1 MAMSSTSKRSVTAKV
16 SYWIH
21 KELLLEVLE
30 SIRMQAHSSSA
41 KQYLHGWYRSTSS
54 SFFEHQWGIHHSSM
68 LCFPRISLL
77 WHKLLPTRS
86 RGGSVISKHGDS
98 GNSSASDRN
107 QQAEGSNNGWYPH
120 RWRWDVLVMRSRLP
134 TLQQL
139 LSRAAIMTEAA
150 ATGRCSRP
158 RSLWWP
164 WQQDTGACDAAV
176 PPTLFWTLFLTCP
189 AALVAHDC
197 LEVSSAN
204 RNGPDEVV
212 PGKTD
217 IQGVRSE
224 LVTPQ
229 ARSRESCTRPV
240 SGATHHPRSQAT
252 TTSPGQ
258 PPAAAPGAPPSAHD
272 SQPIVP
278 CSQLPTRTA
287 PQVAP
292 DQPWLVLYACLIS
305 VICTWAEA
313 RALAACLLRRHL
325 SLRDKLCRLACSH
338 LLTAVCSV
346 LGTGLLT
353 AWLPSLNPD
362 TASPLLWLHL
372 LGLPALNV
380 WAMWAAWELPVRVLG
395 TADLLLSGE
404 VGCVAR
410 SAPPQTGRSCWRG
423 VSTASNRVFFI
434 ALEAHAARTVVWT
447 DASHPLQH
455 GTQAV
460 AQSDPVGLLRQN
472 LRFVHRR
479 RSSAAAG
486 APLAE
491 GGAAAAAAQLPRAPS
506 ASAAAAAAIHW
517 PPPLEIPPWL
527 EEVQDVPEAFRC
539 PITLGIMRE
548 PTQASSG
555 VTYER
560 TAIFKWLDHH
570 RVDPVCHVSVKRH
583 RLTPNLSLRSII
595 EVWVR
600 EREDARLAKEKTC

>member
-1 MAMSSTSKRSVTAKV
+1 MVTRASFVLVLCSTSKRSVTAKV

-86 RGGSVISKHGDS
+86 RGGSIISKHGDS
-98 GNSSASDRN
+98 GNSSISDES
-107 QQAEGSNNGWYPH
+107 QQAEGSNNGWYRH
-120 RWRWDVLVMRSRLP
+120 RWRWDVL
-134 TLQQL
+134 
-139 LSRAAIMTEAA
+139 IM
-150 ATGRCSRP
+150 
-158 RSLWWP
+158 
-164 WQQDTGACDAAV
+164 
-176 PPTLFWTLFLTCP
+176 
-189 AALVAHDC
+189 
-197 LEVSSAN
+197 
-204 RNGPDEVV
+204 
-212 PGKTD
+212 TD

-258 PPAAAPGAPPSAHD
+258 PPEAAPGAPPSAHD

-380 WAMWAAWELPVRVLG
+380 WAMWAAWELP
-395 TADLLLSGE
+395 
-404 VGCVAR
+404 
-410 SAPPQTGRSCWRG
+410 
-423 VSTASNRVFFI
+423 
-434 ALEAHAARTVVWT
+434 
-447 DASHPLQH
+447 
-455 GTQAV
+455 AV